1 MYPYVYL
8 LKNFK
13 LQLKF
18 EFKLS
23 HAFPALGWIEV
34 WTKMLENK
42 ISGGIKTIFKYLT
55 NQSPTT

>member
-8 LKNFK
+8 LKNFR

-34 WTKMLENK
+34 
-42 ISGGIKTIFKYLT
+42 
-55 NQSPTT
+55 